1 MNKVILIIVLILLP
15 VVSATSPDNGPPVN
29 ASVNGSIISIEIKTQ
44 ETCEPCHSL
53 IPGDASELSL
63 IHHMISLMKENL
75 SKEGATYSNRTPIC
89 VDCHFQYADNITTKI
104 IDTTT
109 GKVTTNLSFTLPHSA
124 PSCLQSDCHPDKNDT
139 WVNESVD
146 RWKKVMKEVQYT
158 EAKSV
163 FPPQP
168 KPPVP
173 LSLKLAFTLAVVAI
187 VLVISGSLIAYRR
200 KEQ

>member
-1 MNKVILIIVLILLP
+1 MNKIIFVLMLLP
-15 VVSATSPDNGPPVN
+15 VVSAASPDNGPPVN

-75 SKEGATYSNRTPIC
+75 SKEGATYSNRTSIC
-89 VDCHFQYADNITTKI
+89 VDCHFYQYAENITTKI
-104 IDTTT
+104 IDKAA
-109 GKVTTNLSFTLPHSA
+109 GKVTTNLSFALPHSA

-146 RWKKVMKEVQYT
+146 RWKRVMNEVQYP

-168 KPPVP
+168 KPPIP

-187 VLVISGSLIAYRR
+187 VLVISSSLIANRR